1 MQKNIAEPTHDPIV
15 TAPLRPA
22 TQAGHSKALTIV
34 PHDEDG
40 TQRIAL
46 NGELDVSTVPA
57 FNKQLSELRHKGFH
71 SIVLDL
77 SEVSFMDSTG
87 LSAVLVAEMHAR
99 MRGQRFSVVEGPP
112 HVNELFRLTGVDN
125 FLEIVSRPGAA
136 QDS

>member
-1 MQKNIAEPTHDPIV
+1 M

-22 TQAGHSKALTIV
+22 SQAGESKALTIV

-40 TQRIAL
+40 TQRIVL
-46 NGELDVSTVPA
+46 SGELDVSTVPA
-57 FNKQLSELRHKGFH
+57 FNKRLSELRHKGFH

-77 SEVSFMDSTG
+77 SGVSFMDSTG

-136 QDS
+136 QDH